1 MEEISR
7 DYNPNWM
14 TAVKLIDDDN
24 FIGAENSDN
33 IFFCQKNSA
42 SADEDERSSLK
53 GTGYF
58 HTGEMIN
65 CFVEGSLVMSVL
77 GESSIQPKATFLF
90 GSTMGHVGL
99 VAILPEHIWRFLHE
113 LEGRIRKVIKGVGR
127 MDHETWRRFQN
138 EARSEDATGVV
149 DGDLVELFFDLSTDK
164 QKELISNL
172 SMEDET
178 GVRQPMTLDRC
189 VRLMDDLARLH

>member
-1 MEEISR
+1 M
-7 DYNPNWM
+7 
-14 TAVKLIDDDN
+14 
-24 FIGAENSDN
+24 
-33 IFFCQKNSA
+33 
-42 SADEDERSSLK
+42 
-53 GTGYF
+53 
-58 HTGEMIN
+58 
-65 CFVEGSLVMSVL
+65 
-77 GESSIQPKATFLF
+77 
-90 GSTMGHVGL
+90 
-99 VAILPEHIWRFLHE
+99 AILPEHIWRFLHE

-149 DGDLVELFFDLSTDK
+149 DGDLVELFFVSNPEHFSNKCSFTRPQRDIQDLSTDK

>member
-99 VAILPEHIWRFLHE
+99 GMIHTLYLQPPDFLIFYNYFQWQFYLNTFGDFYTNSKVVLEKLSKELVEWITRHGDGSKTRLEAKMLLALLMAIL
-113 LEGRIRKVIKGVGR
+113 
-127 MDHETWRRFQN
+127 
-138 EARSEDATGVV
+138 
-149 DGDLVELFFDLSTDK
+149 
-164 QKELISNL
+164 SNF
-172 SMEDET
+172 SS
-178 GVRQPMTLDRC
+178 
-189 VRLMDDLARLH
+189 